1 MDNKTRNKKVMKNL
15 TKKNKLYKIYAYKF
29 YMLIINKMKKTP
41 ENLSKNKNV
50 IDGNNETS
58 QKLVENLKGKKIY
71 NYYSLKKWCFE
82 VKAWDDINFSDVV
95 NEERLETMKDYLKLK
110 EGVSLYLC
118 RNKIWPKGAKIIADN
133 IVFANW
139 STLSLLENNI
149 WDEWAKILAENL
161 ELKDWVTLDL
171 RSNQIGD
178 EWAEALM
185 ENLELKNGVTLD
197 LRWIEVSDEIKA
209 KLKNREKSYQ
219 DKGINCR
226 VRVDVRD

>member
-1 MDNKTRNKKVMKNL
+1 M
-15 TKKNKLYKIYAYKF
+15 
-29 YMLIINKMKKTP
+29 
-41 ENLSKNKNV
+41 
-50 IDGNNETS
+50 
-58 QKLVENLKGKKIY
+58 Y
-71 NYYSLKKWCFE
+71 NYYSIVEEWWFDI
-82 VKAWDDINFSDVV
+82 KAWDEINFSDVV
-95 NEERLETMKDYLKLK
+95 YEERLENVKEYLKLK
-110 EGVSLYLC
+110 ENVWLYLC